1 MLEEAARHRVLSSGP
16 FVFTLCSIKSGVSE
30 SHERVDRWRV
40 KRLVGLFGGCRV
52 RILVVIAKAAL
63 VVVSR
68 AHLVLSQ
75 EASSRLAAHRRLRRS
90 LMVLLEDHSSE
101 AARHRVFSP
110 EGYTTSSQARQRVR
124 QHLVISCVAQE
135 SCRSDVL
142 SALQAA
148 HRCIRKLVAVE
159 ERRRSRELSP

>member
-1 MLEEAARHRVLSSGP
+1 M
-16 FVFTLCSIKSGVSE
+16 
-30 SHERVDRWRV
+30 
-40 KRLVGLFGGCRV
+40 
-52 RILVVIAKAAL
+52 LVVIAKAAL

-68 AHLVLSQ
+68 DHLVWSQ

-90 LMVLLEDHSSE
+90 LMVLLEGQSSE

-124 QHLVISCVAQE
+124 QHLVISCARSLVVASLAYHCVAQE

-159 ERRRSRELSP
+159 ELVGAAENSRRDSVLEIFAFWVGAVAISGRASPLERSSAQLTVGAADS